1 MHHVRQQDQLPRA
14 HCSSCHNI
22 LLLSMP
28 KGVSFHFTGTVKPH
42 ACFP

>member
-1 MHHVRQQDQLPRA
+1 MHCVRQQDQLPRA
-14 HCSSCHNI
+14 QCSSCRNI
-22 LLLSMP
+22 LLSMP